1 MNTKKI
7 IKAQFN
13 RQSRRFSEWPVTRN
27 QEYMQRYF
35 DFIGISADDVV
46 LDVACGT
53 GEFSVFT
60 AKKAK
65 RVHGIDISKG
75 MINIAVKQ
83 AKANCLSNT
92 KFICHD
98 VEHLPCESNS
108 FTVVVCK
115 SAFHHMKNHGNVF
128 REMIRCCRKG
138 GRLSI
143 QDIVS
148 YDNRK
153 INDFFEKIEKQID
166 ISHNAS
172 LSKDMYLRMYS
183 RNDIEIIRSF
193 DVDVELNFS
202 EYLGHAHQSK
212 SSIKRI
218 NDLLEYG
225 LEDEEI
231 SEFFIMKKEELFFKR
246 KVFLILGQKKQ

>member
-35 DFIGISADDVV
+35 DFIGISGDDVV

-53 GEFSVFT
+53 GDFSVFT
-60 AKKAK
+60 AKRVK

-75 MINIAVKQ
+75 MINIALKQ
-83 AKANCLSNT
+83 AKANSLSNIH
-92 KFICHD
+92 FVCHD

-138 GRLSI
+138 GLLSI

-153 INDFFEKIEKQID
+153 INDFFERIEKQID
-166 ISHNAS
+166 VSHNAS
-172 LSKDMYLRMYS
+172 LSKDMYFRMY
-183 RNDIEIIRSF
+183 NQNNIEIIQSF

-212 SSIKRI
+212 NSIKRI
-218 NDLLEYG
+218 NGLLEYG

-231 SEFFIMKKEELFFKR
+231 SEFFIMNNEELFFKR
-246 KVFLILGQKKQ
+246 KVFLILGQKKL